1 LSHQTFLSTGSNLG
15 DRLENLRQAS
25 QHISN
30 EIGIIIKTS
39 HIYITQAWGVL
50 DQPDFLNQALEV
62 QTELSPESLLEKI
75 HAIEKKMGRI
85 RTTHWSKRLID
96 IDILF
101 YEQLIMN
108 TEDLTLPHPFLHE
121 RNFVLAPLVEIA
133 SGFQHPIFQKTIVK
147 LYENSQDKLNVKI
160 LTE

>member
-1 LSHQTFLSTGSNLG
+1 MSHQTFLSTGSNLG

-25 QHISN
+25 QLISN
-30 EIGIIIKTS
+30 EIGIILKTS